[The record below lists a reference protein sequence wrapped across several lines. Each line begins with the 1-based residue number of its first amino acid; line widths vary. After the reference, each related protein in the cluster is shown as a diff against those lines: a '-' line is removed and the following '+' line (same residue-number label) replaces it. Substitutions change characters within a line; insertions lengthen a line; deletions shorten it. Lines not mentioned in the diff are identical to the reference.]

1 MEPCL
6 LFCCFLGA
14 SQQRAEE
21 SPPFGE
27 APKSVKS
34 LKTIAPLP
42 RQSSK
47 AANCNIRL
55 SGVAALVQ

>member
-27 APKSVKS
+27 APQVCQV
-34 LKTIAPLP
+34 IENNRPAPSPVFKGGELQYSP
-42 RQSSK
+42 
-47 AANCNIRL
+47 
-55 SGVAALVQ
+55 